1 MKSFDTNVVVRLL
14 VNDDPDQCERAGKAF
29 REAVTEGRVFLS
41 TTVLVEVTWVL
52 RVSYKLNRATVT
64 GALRRL
70 IDAERVTVE
79 NEESVRRALDSF
91 EAGAAD
97 FSDYIILESSRQV
110 NALPVLTFDERFGR
124 EGDVVLVPPKQ

>member
-1 MKSFDTNVVVRLL
+1 
-14 VNDDPDQCERAGKAF
+14 
-29 REAVTEGRVFLS
+29 
-41 TTVLVEVTWVL
+41 
-52 RVSYKLNRATVT
+52 
-64 GALRRL
+64 
-70 IDAERVTVE
+70 VTVE